1 MTAVAGIETS
11 TTELAIEDLEA
22 LANAI
27 RRYEKTVTS
36 LEDTDIEEGYVPAL
50 APVVA
55 EMINTACAEALDQA
69 APRVPPV
76 VPAVTP
82 DLVLAVTESTGVPAS
97 MVSMV
102 LSAAR
107 THALVP
113 EFDEP
118 DEADESDAA

>member
-1 MTAVAGIETS
+1 MTAVAGIEPSITD
-11 TTELAIEDLEA
+11 LAIDDLEA

-55 EMINTACAEALDQA
+55 EMISTACAEALEHA
-69 APRVPPV
+69 APPVPPV
-76 VPAVTP
+76 VPVVTQ
-82 DLVLAVTESTGVPAS
+82 DLVQAVTESTGVPAS

-107 THALVP
+107 AHVLVA

-118 DEADESDAA
+118 DESDAA